1 MVAVERSPA
10 TPEHKVRRRT
20 AVQILAFLLLV
31 AGLAYLVTSSAD
43 SWADWVVFSV
53 LVLTALGAAL
63 AVHESRWSVSRGRPI
78 SRSSDR
84 R

>member
-1 MVAVERSPA
+1 M
-10 TPEHKVRRRT
+10 VRRRT

-31 AGLAYLVTSSAD
+31 AGLAYLVISSAD
-43 SWADWVVFSV
+43 SWADWVVFGV

-63 AVHESRWSVSRGRPI
+63 AVHEERWGVSRGRPI

-84 R
+84 S